1 MTSPRS
7 KPVAVNGRRYAWPDR
22 PLVVVCVD
30 GCEPDY
36 VRQAIAVGE

>member
-1 MTSPRS
+1 MSPTPLS
-7 KPVAVNGRRYAWPDR
+7 VNGRAYKWPDR

-36 VRQAIAVGE
+36 VNQAIDTSDD